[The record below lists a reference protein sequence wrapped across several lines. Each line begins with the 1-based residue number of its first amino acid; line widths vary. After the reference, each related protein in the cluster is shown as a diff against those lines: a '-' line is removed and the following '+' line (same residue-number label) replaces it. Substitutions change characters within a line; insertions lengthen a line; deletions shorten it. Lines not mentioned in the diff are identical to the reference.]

1 MKSYETPFERISITR
16 LVDSITA
23 NHMMLS
29 FTDTCGIF
37 LCLRGW
43 AEVDINNRH
52 VRIQAGDVFIYM
64 PTMYVYVMGHSDDIE
79 GITYKSTLDFVLP
92 MVEGSFNIHDLL
104 ALTERPYLSLSER
117 QMQHMRQLTDPETGQ
132 VNPMAEKMYDALC
145 AACLKRPEGISDQD
159 QMMVADIANMEILK
173 QQLYED
179 IRTRGVVEDF
189 RNGRQK
195 LKRDNKSVQGVRML
209 MDQQRKHLAELRLTP
224 NSRKAAQVP
233 IDDGFE
239 DF

>member
-1 MKSYETPFERISITR
+1 MNADMKQK
-16 LVDSITA
+16 
-23 NHMMLS
+23 HM
-29 FTDTCGIF
+29 
-37 LCLRGW
+37 
-43 AEVDINNRH
+43 
-52 VRIQAGDVFIYM
+52 
-64 PTMYVYVMGHSDDIE
+64 
-79 GITYKSTLDFVLP
+79 
-92 MVEGSFNIHDLL
+92 
-104 ALTERPYLSLSER
+104 
-117 QMQHMRQLTDPETGQ
+117 QMLTDENMERSVIAIG
-132 VNPMAEKMYDALC
+132 MYESLC
-145 AACLKRPEGISDQD
+145 AACEKRPEGMSDQD
-159 QMMVADIANMEILK
+159 QMLVADIATMEKLK

-179 IRTRGVVEDF
+179 IRKRGVVEDF

>member
-1 MKSYETPFERISITR
+1 MSTEINME
-16 LVDSITA
+16 
-23 NHMMLS
+23 
-29 FTDTCGIF
+29 
-37 LCLRGW
+37 LR
-43 AEVDINNRH
+43 E
-52 VRIQAGDVFIYM
+52 
-64 PTMYVYVMGHSDDIE
+64 
-79 GITYKSTLDFVLP
+79 
-92 MVEGSFNIHDLL
+92 
-104 ALTERPYLSLSER
+104 
-117 QMQHMRQLTDPETGQ
+117 QHMKQLTDPENGQ

-145 AACLKRPEGISDQD
+145 AACCKRPEGISDQD

-224 NSRKAAQVP
+224 NSRKAAPVSL
-233 IDDGFE
+233 DDGFE
-239 DF
+239 EF